1 MTQMY
6 YMERNKN
13 KLIQKISW
21 YYMILKRQKNN
32 TEYYENVK
40 G

>member
-1 MTQMY
+1 LALHDIKAT
-6 YMERNKN
+6 
-13 KLIQKISW
+13 
-21 YYMILKRQKNN
+21 KNN

>member
-1 MTQMY
+1 LTL
-6 YMERNKN
+6 RDIKAT
-13 KLIQKISW
+13 
-21 YYMILKRQKNN
+21 KNN

>member
-13 KLIQKISW
+13 KINSLDQLALYDIKAT
-21 YYMILKRQKNN
+21 KNN